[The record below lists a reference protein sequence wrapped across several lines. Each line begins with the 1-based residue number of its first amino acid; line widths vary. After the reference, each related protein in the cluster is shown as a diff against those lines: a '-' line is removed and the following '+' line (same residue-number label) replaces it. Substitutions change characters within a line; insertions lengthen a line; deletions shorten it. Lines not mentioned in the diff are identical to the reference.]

1 MRASCGCLVEDGT
14 VLHGYDGP
22 CSLPSE
28 PEPTAED
35 YCAAEGHLPYR
46 DGDRCYCGA
55 VVHGSPD
62 QRTPRESAEAFSQ
75 SVIARLEA
83 ALDAARCPGRGTDGH
98 GMTHCAECCFGSGW
112 MATSEDDLALL
123 DAASDALLLVKL
135 LAEGNAR

>member
-55 VVHGSPD
+55 VVHGGRVD
-62 QRTPRESAEAFSQ
+62 RGRTTT
-75 SVIARLEA
+75 
-83 ALDAARCPGRGTDGH
+83 TDP
-98 GMTHCAECCFGSGW
+98 TTPKENS
-112 MATSEDDLALL
+112 
-123 DAASDALLLVKL
+123 
-135 LAEGNAR
+135 